1 MNQLKFKRQHSI
13 GNYVVDFYCASKRL
27 IIELDGEVHTLS
39 DQKEKDKSRDEN
51 LLAMDFKILRFTN
64 VEVLLKINFVK
75 QEIMK
80 HTQLTLPSPSSRRG
94 GGGEV

>member
-27 IIELDGEVHTLS
+27 IIEVDGEVHTLS
-39 DQKEKDKSRDEN
+39 DQRKKDKLRDEN
-51 LLAMDFKILRFTN
+51 LLAMDFKILRFSN

-80 HTQLTLPSPSSRRG
+80 HTQLTLPSPFSRRG
-94 GGGEV
+94 GGG